1 MRHATNST
9 VEGKHKRE
17 KKLDWLFSQ
26 NNERKQVFFFR
37 KAKLLLDF
45 QLYSQRGKTVKSDNN
60 AVEVDSILSFDFLK
74 LQNRKIGFIVVCIK

>member
-1 MRHATNST
+1 MKES
-9 VEGKHKRE
+9 K
-17 KKLDWLFSQ
+17 
-26 NNERKQVFFFR
+26 FFFR

-45 QLYSQRGKTVKSDNN
+45 QLYSQRGKNVKSDNN